1 MHKNRS
7 GMMIAELSY
16 SFLPPKEL
24 LDFCYSLLTFEI
36 EPIVVDGES
45 CKRYTVSDDTVR
57 FALKR
62 YNYYNYFSRSGAQS
76 SIGGRAD
83 MKFWIFFRKFERY

>member
-1 MHKNRS
+1 
-7 GMMIAELSY
+7 MMIAELSY

-24 LDFCYSLLTFEI
+24 PSFCDSMLTFKI
-36 EPIVVDGES
+36 EPIVVDGEF
-45 CKRYTVSDDTVR
+45 CKRYTVSGDAAH

-62 YNYYNYFSRSGAQS
+62 YNYYNYFPRFTARPPLVGC
-76 SIGGRAD
+76 AD